1 MSSAFA
7 GSLRGSA
14 LLAAIAG
21 ALLCV
26 AGDGAPAAGTATA
39 TPPAAVTMLMQRDLP
54 DLAGKEA
61 LMLTVE
67 YPAAGASL
75 PHRHDADVL
84 VYVLEGEVIMQVA
97 GQPARTIGPGG
108 TFFEGP
114 ADVHVKS
121 ANASA
126 TAPAKLLVV
135 MVKDK
140 NRPESRPAAANA
152 LRAVR
157 VPG

>member
-1 MSSAFA
+1 MSSAQA
-7 GSLRGSA
+7 ARLRNSA
-14 LLAAIAG
+14 CVASIAG
-21 ALLCV
+21 VVLCV
-26 AGDGAPAAGTATA
+26 AGDSLRAA
-39 TPPAAVTMLMQRDLP
+39 PPAAVTTLMQRDLP

-67 YPAAGASL
+67 YPPAGASL

-97 GQPARTIGPGG
+97 GQPARTIGAGG
-108 TFFEGP
+108 TFYEGP

-126 TAPAKLLVV
+126 TAPAKLLVF
-135 MVKDK
+135 MVKDR
-140 NRPESRPAAANA
+140 NRPASLPAAAA
-152 LRAVR
+152 KS
-157 VPG
+157 PGHS

>member
-1 MSSAFA
+1 MSSALA
-7 GSLRGSA
+7 KHLRGSA
-14 LLAAIAG
+14 WLAVVAG
-21 ALLCV
+21 AQLCV
-26 AGDGAPAAGTATA
+26 AGDDAPAAPAA
-39 TPPAAVTMLMQRDLP
+39 AEAAVTTLMRRDLA

-67 YPAAGASL
+67 YPPAGASL

-108 TFFEGP
+108 TFYEGP
-114 ADVHVKS
+114 TDVHVKS

-126 TAPAKLLVV
+126 TSPAKLLVV
-135 MVKDK
+135 MVKDR
-140 NRPESRPAAANA
+140 NRPVSLPVAR
-152 LRAVR
+152 
-157 VPG
+157 

>member
-1 MSSAFA
+1 MSNAPG

-14 LLAAIAG
+14 WLAAVAG
-21 ALLCV
+21 ALLLL
-26 AGDGAPAAGTATA
+26 AGDRAPAA
-39 TPPAAVTMLMQRDLP
+39 PSAAVKTLMERDLP

-67 YPAAGASL
+67 YPPGGASP

-84 VYVLEGEVIMQVA
+84 VYVLAGEVIMQVA

-108 TFFEGP
+108 TFYEGP

-121 ANASA
+121 ANTST

-135 MVKDK
+135 MVKDR
-140 NRPESRPAAANA
+140 NRPVSLPADQA
-152 LRAVR
+152 R
-157 VPG
+157 